1 MFDNNGWKAEEPP
14 MTMELMGEVFERIQE
29 IADKTTDIKQMQR
42 IIDLGQCLRMRIAV
56 PLDSSEE

>member
-1 MFDNNGWKAEEPP
+1 
-14 MTMELMGEVFERIQE
+14 MGEVFERIQE

-56 PLDSSEE
+56 PLDSAEE